1 MAEHPRPPVQV
12 FAYDDALGREE
23 GTELEAL
30 LAYFPASAPESAK
43 VRALSLARGI
53 VGFVSQFDDDGT
65 GGGRRDANDVR
76 EDARVVRTK
85 RGRLAC
91 LLAEEE
97 TRPTGTIDRGGSTF
111 DASPRR
117 LWLCVSVDESV
128 ASVSAVRDGAL
139 VDLLRILRDDYAM
152 LRGANP
158 GGQPRREAPD
168 ASGPADR
175 RMRARDDRRMR
186 LLAVL
191 VADLGARMSPAG
203 AGWEGA
209 TLGNHHS
216 NARLDSPGAALR
228 ALHAPLSPEPGCP
241 LTPTSREAFLHT
253 QSAVNAA
260 QLSLEDWA
268 DQCDRRPHA
277 DVDADVDTSPM
288 GASPGD
294 DDDDGDLV
302 ADTAVF
308 HEGGLLWSSGTATAS
323 RAVSRYAAR
332 CLVPS
337 SAFHEEEPDEGR
349 DRSTPP
355 GGGGEKASTGERRR
369 ARALAAAVRAEAA
382 AGIASLGSRAGAGG
396 ESPGGESPTLFIGGN
411 PLDDDVPIA
420 ASEWSVAPDGFLRR
434 SSAAGEA
441 VEASGRDV
449 PAAARL
455 LRLGPPAAT
464 RRGDSPPGDSPP
476 GDVYLLSLRVGACTL
491 AVSLRVA
498 RCPPLT
504 DEAGWR
510 DLRSALRNAS
520 APRLRELHDCL
531 ASGVGRLYGTNGTTN
546 DSKAAAAAGHPPD
559 HAAGYR
565 YLYVDDA
572 TLAVRASPG
581 GVLERPVL
589 SADILATVSSV
600 RREMEAL
607 ETESTYDE
615 ISDGDAV
622 CRTHELCV
630 RSGADAWV
638 VGKRASASGTG
649 KRTRDRRLWVVLDR
663 AGDTLLDASAA
674 IGAFCDEHFDGIFS

>member
-12 FAYDDALGREE
+12 FAYDDAAGREE

-65 GGGRRDANDVR
+65 GGGRRDSNDVR

-97 TRPTGTIDRGGSTF
+97 EETRPTGTTAGRSPAH
-111 DASPRR
+111 ASPRR
-117 LWLCVSVDESV
+117 LWLCVSVDESI
-128 ASVSAVRDGAL
+128 ASVAAVRDGAL

-152 LRGANP
+152 LRGGHP
-158 GGQPRREAPD
+158 PRGQPREGGAPDD
-168 ASGPADR
+168 ASGGC
-175 RMRARDDRRMR
+175 DDRRSAR

-191 VADLGARMSPAG
+191 VADLGARVSPAA

-209 TLGNHHS
+209 TLAPD
-216 NARLDSPGAALR
+216 ARMCGDALR
-228 ALHAPLSPEPGCP
+228 VLHSPLSPEGLGLGCP
-241 LTPTSREAFLHT
+241 LTPTSREAFLLT

-268 DQCDRRPHA
+268 DVHRRDA
-277 DVDADVDTSPM
+277 DVDADMNADM
-288 GASPGD
+288 DAA
-294 DDDDGDLV
+294 DGRDENDEWDLV

-308 HEGGLLWSSGTATAS
+308 HEGGLLWSSSTAIAS

-337 SAFHEEEPDEGR
+337 AAFREE
-349 DRSTPP
+349 
-355 GGGGEKASTGERRR
+355 GGADMDADVDADVDAGEKAEKASEKAGR

-382 AGIASLGSRAGAGG
+382 AGAASLKRG
-396 ESPGGESPTLFIGGN
+396 ESPGGESPRGEGDLIGGSSF
-411 PLDDDVPIA
+411 DDVPIA

-434 SSAAGEA
+434 SAAAGEA

-449 PAAARL
+449 PAAAHV
-455 LRLGPPAAT
+455 LRLGPPAART
-464 RRGDSPPGDSPP
+464 WGESVRGSHGESPGIQE
-476 GDVYLLSLRVGACTL
+476 GVYLLSLRVGACTL

-504 DEAGWR
+504 DEASWR
-510 DLRSALRNAS
+510 DLRGCVRNAS

-531 ASGVGRLYGTNGTTN
+531 ATQTH
-546 DSKAAAAAGHPPD
+546 DSKAAAGRRRPPPD
-559 HAAGYR
+559 HAPGYR
-565 YLYVDDA
+565 YLYVDA
-572 TLAVRASPG
+572 AALAVRATPRDVPG
-581 GVLERPVL
+581 ATTVHVRPDV
-589 SADILATVSSV
+589 LATVQSV

-607 ETESTYDE
+607 ESESTTDG
-615 ISDGDAV
+615 GDASSPADV

-638 VGKRASASGTG
+638 VGKRATAGAGGGTG
-649 KRTRDRRLWVVLDR
+649 KRTNRDVWLWVVLDR

-674 IGAFCDEHFDGIFS
+674 INAFCDEHFDGIFS

>member
-1 MAEHPRPPVQV
+1 MAERPRPPVQV

-65 GGGRRDANDVR
+65 EAGRRDANDAR

-97 TRPTGTIDRGGSTF
+97 TIAIPGTIAGRSPSGAST
-111 DASPRR
+111 RR

-128 ASVSAVRDGAL
+128 ASVAAVRDGAL

-152 LRGANP
+152 LRGGHP
-158 GGQPRREAPD
+158 PRGQPREGAPDD
-168 ASGPADR
+168 ASGGC
-175 RMRARDDRRMR
+175 DDRRMAAR

-191 VADLGARMSPAG
+191 VADLGARVSPAG

-209 TLGNHHS
+209 TLAPDAMALCG
-216 NARLDSPGAALR
+216 DALR
-228 ALHAPLSPEPGCP
+228 ALHSPLSPEPGCP
-241 LTPTSREAFLHT
+241 LTPASREAFLLT

-268 DQCDRRPHA
+268 DAHRR
-277 DVDADVDTSPM
+277 DADVDVD
-288 GASPGD
+288 GED
-294 DDDDGDLV
+294 VDDDDGDLV

-308 HEGGLLWSSGTATAS
+308 HEGGMLWSSSTATAT
-323 RAVSRYAAR
+323 RALSRYAAR
-332 CLVPS
+332 CLIPS
-337 SAFHEEEPDEGR
+337 SAFREEGADDE
-349 DRSTPP
+349 DQSMPP
-355 GGGGEKASTGERRR
+355 EKASAAGR

-382 AGIASLGSRAGAGG
+382 AGMASLRDA
-396 ESPGGESPTLFIGGN
+396 SPGDGDFGF
-411 PLDDDVPIA
+411 DDDVPIA

-449 PAAARL
+449 PAAAHI
-455 LRLGPPAAT
+455 LRLGPPAA
-464 RRGDSPPGDSPP
+464 RHWGGESSGL
-476 GDVYLLSLRVGACTL
+476 GGVYLLSLRVGACTL

-504 DEAGWR
+504 DEARWR
-510 DLRSALRNAS
+510 DLRGVVRNAS
-520 APRLRELHDCL
+520 APRLRELHERL
-531 ASGVGRLYGTNGTTN
+531 ATGD
-546 DSKAAAAAGHPPD
+546 DSKASAVKN
-559 HAAGYR
+559 HAPGYR

-572 TLAVRASPG
+572 TLAVRATPG
-581 GVLERPVL
+581 GG
-589 SADILATVSSV
+589 DLATVRVTDVLATVQSV

-607 ETESTYDE
+607 DAESTT
-615 ISDGDAV
+615 DGESPPGD

-638 VGKRASASGTG
+638 VGKRATASGGGTG
-649 KRTRDRRLWVVLDR
+649 KRTRDRWLWVVLDR

-674 IGAFCDEHFDGIFS
+674 ISTFCDGHFDGIFS